1 MQFFSLRPGVLALIW
16 DLFVPLRQ
24 HLLWQ
29 RRIMVKGLLLKWL
42 VNAMALFVV
51 VNVVAGISVERWQTL
66 LVGALALGLLNA
78 FFRPILLLLTLPI
91 NVLTLGLFTLIINGL
106 IFYLAAWM
114 IKGFYVA
121 GFWSAFVAALV
132 FSIVSFLLNLLIR
145 PD

>member
-1 MQFFSLRPGVLALIW
+1 M
-16 DLFVPLRQ
+16 
-24 HLLWQ
+24 
-29 RRIMVKGLLLKWL
+29 MVKGLLLKWL
-42 VNAMALFVV
+42 VNTIALFVV

-78 FFRPILLLLTLPI
+78 FFRPILMLLTLPI

-132 FSIVSFLLNLLIR
+132 FSVVSFLLNLLIHADSR
-145 PD
+145 G

>member
-1 MQFFSLRPGVLALIW
+1 
-16 DLFVPLRQ
+16 
-24 HLLWQ
+24 
-29 RRIMVKGLLLKWL
+29 MVKGLLLKWL
-42 VNAMALFVV
+42 VNTMALFVV
-51 VNVVAGISVERWQTL
+51 VNVVAGIGVERWQTL

-106 IFYLAAWM
+106 IFYLAAWL

-121 GFWSAFVAALV
+121 GFLSAFVAALV

>member
-1 MQFFSLRPGVLALIW
+1 
-16 DLFVPLRQ
+16 
-24 HLLWQ
+24 
-29 RRIMVKGLLLKWL
+29 MVKGLLLKWL
-42 VNAMALFVV
+42 VNTMALFVV

-78 FFRPILLLLTLPI
+78 FFRPILLLLTMPI

-106 IFYLAAWM
+106 IFYLAAWL

-132 FSIVSFLLNLLIR
+132 FSIVSFLLNLLIHADSR
-145 PD
+145 G

>member
-1 MQFFSLRPGVLALIW
+1 
-16 DLFVPLRQ
+16 
-24 HLLWQ
+24 
-29 RRIMVKGLLLKWL
+29 MVKGLLLKWL
-42 VNAMALFVV
+42 VNTIALFVV

-78 FFRPILLLLTLPI
+78 FFRPILMLLTLPI

-132 FSIVSFLLNLLIR
+132 FSIVSFLLNLLIHADSR
-145 PD
+145 G